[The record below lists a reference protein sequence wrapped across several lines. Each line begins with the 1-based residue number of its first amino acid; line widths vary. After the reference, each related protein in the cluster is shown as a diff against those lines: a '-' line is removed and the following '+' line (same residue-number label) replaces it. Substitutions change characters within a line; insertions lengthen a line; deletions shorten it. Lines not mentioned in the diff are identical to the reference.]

1 MTRQQATVLIIVN
14 AAVSAL
20 ISLIVVAAGLAL
32 YAPPVVERV
41 AVDGTARP
49 LGTPVPTRRTT
60 AVNYTIKAGDSLSL
74 IAANFG
80 ISTSAL
86 MQANGFTNPNLLAVG
101 QVIVIPPPDL
111 TASASVVAT
120 PGTAVPPVA
129 PILKITAILRSASAS
144 SVGEM
149 VIVQNVGARIN
160 MKGWTLQ
167 DLRSNIYVF
176 PDFVLESN
184 AGVRVHT
191 DSGLDSA
198 SDLFW
203 SRTAAVWESNDTA
216 TLKDRG
222 GIVID
227 SYTIR
232 K

>member
-32 YAPPVVERV
+32 YAPPVAERV

-60 AVNYTIKAGDSLSL
+60 AVNYTIKPGDSLSL

-86 MQANGFTNPNLLAVG
+86 MQANGLTNPNLLAVG

-129 PILKITAILRSASAS
+129 PILKISAILRSASAS

-167 DLRSNIYVF
+167 DLRSIIYVF

-198 SDLFW
+198 TDLFW
-203 SRTAAVWESNDTA
+203 SRTAAVWDSNDTA

>member
-1 MTRQQATVLIIVN
+1 MTRQQATLLILVN
-14 AAVSAL
+14 AVVSAL
-20 ISLIVVAAGLAL
+20 ISLIVVTLGLAL
-32 YAPPVVERV
+32 YAPPIVERIVV
-41 AVDGTARP
+41 AGTERAA
-49 LGTPVPTRRTT
+49 GTPVPTRRTT
-60 AVNYTIKAGDSLSL
+60 AVNYVIKAGDSLSV

-86 MQANGFTNPNLLAVG
+86 MQANGITNPNLLTVG

-111 TASASVVAT
+111 TPFASPFGT

-129 PILKITAILRSASAS
+129 PILKISAILRSATSS

-149 VIVQNVGARIN
+149 VIIQNVGARIN

-167 DLRSNIYVF
+167 NLHNSTYVF

-184 AGVRVHT
+184 AGVRVHS
-191 DSGLDSA
+191 DAGLDSA
-198 SDLFW
+198 TDLFW
-203 SRTAAVWESNDTA
+203 SRPTAVWDANDTA
-216 TLKDRG
+216 TLKDRAG
-222 GIVID
+222 VVID